1 MTNPHPAPLPA
12 PPGEGGRIPADPLGK
27 YQVLGADGHF
37 VDAARDPG
45 LSDDTLLAMYRAML
59 RVRAIDARMML
70 LQRQGRVSFYGECRG
85 QEATPIGFAF
95 ATEPTDWIF
104 PALREQSIML
114 VRGFPLDRFIAQV
127 FGNAM
132 DELKGRQMPSHYASR
147 SVNQVSWSSCIGPQV
162 PQAVGAAW
170 AAKIRGDR
178 TVVVGFLGD
187 GASSEADFH
196 VAMNFAGVYRT
207 PSVLCCQNNHWA
219 ISTPG
224 ARQSASKTF
233 AIKAVAYGMPG
244 YRVDGNDVL
253 AVYSVARQAV
263 EDARA
268 GKGPSFIESLT
279 YRMGAHSSSDDPT
292 RYRDPKEVEEWAA
305 RDPVE
310 RLRRHLVWRKLW
322 DETRESGTR
331 AELDAEV
338 AEAALRVERVGPPA
352 PETMFDDVYA
362 RRPWHL
368 EEQAGEAAETRR

>member
-1 MTNPHPAPLPA
+1 M
-12 PPGEGGRIPADPLGK
+12 IPADPLGL
-27 YQVLGADGHF
+27 YQVLHPDGTL
-37 VDAARDPG
+37 VDPARDPG
-45 LSDDTLLAMYRAML
+45 LPDATLLAVYRAML

-95 ATEPTDWIF
+95 ATEPTDWVF

-114 VRGFPLDRFIAQV
+114 VRGFPLDHFVAQV
-127 FGNAM
+127 FGNRL

-147 SVNQVSWSSCIGPQV
+147 SVHQVSWSSCIGPQV

-170 AAKIRGDR
+170 AAKLRGDR

-196 VAMNFAGVYRT
+196 VALNFAGVFRT
-207 PSVLCCQNNHWA
+207 PSVICCQNNHWA

-224 ARQSASKTF
+224 GRQTASRTF
-233 AIKAVAYGMPG
+233 AIKAKAYGLRG

-253 AVYSVARQAV
+253 AVHAVARQAV
-263 EDARA
+263 EEARA
-268 GKGPSFIESLT
+268 GQGPSFIESVT

-292 RYRDPKEVEEWAA
+292 RYRDQNEVDEWAR

-310 RLRRHLVWRKLW
+310 RLRRHLVGRKLW
-322 DETRESGTR
+322 DETRERDTR

-338 AEAALRVERVGPPA
+338 AETVARVEREGPPD
-352 PETMFDDVYA
+352 PETLFDDVYA

-368 EEQAGEAAETRR
+368 EEQAAEARSSRR